1 MARNKKPTQSEL
13 DGVQYRRVPTWCIAI
28 AEMQGGA
35 AMAFYSLVGL
45 MSYVASEGY
54 GIAMAVAGVI
64 LTATRWFDGII
75 DPFLAIWI
83 DKLNT
88 RFGKLRILMLTG
100 LAIRSIAMLM
110 LFVWFSGHSQSV
122 VLFTILYMVNI
133 VGNSIFDIAGN
144 MLPAVM
150 TNDPRQRPTV
160 QVWATIYNYLFP
172 MILALVSAMV
182 LLPMFGNQYTRE
194 MLSLTCL
201 IYVAVAWVL
210 TLIACIGLAP
220 VDKPENFEGISAGGE
235 SVSMRDMGKF
245 LLHNRPFQLYTIA
258 AVSDKLAQQVISQ
271 SIVSTMLFGIL
282 IGNIQFGTILSML
295 SMLPSIVFAIFGA
308 RYCGR
313 HGSKEATV
321 TWTWV
326 CTIISA
332 GSILFC
338 SVIDMGNISTNLVY
352 TVLFFLLLLLTNGA
366 KMCVTTAN
374 GSMRADIVDY
384 ELDRSGKYIPAVVT
398 ATYNF
403 IDQLISSL
411 GITIATVCVSLIG
424 YVNTAPQPTDAP
436 TPAIKAMALF
446 LYFGMPMI
454 GWVCTL
460 VAMRFF
466 RLSREEMVNVQKRIA
481 EKKQAILA
489 AESAGESAS

>member
-1 MARNKKPTQSEL
+1 MAQKKKPTQSEI

-54 GIAMAVAGVI
+54 GIALALAGVI

-75 DPFLAIWI
+75 DPFLAVWI
-83 DKLNT
+83 DKLHT
-88 RFGKLRILMLTG
+88 RFGKLRILMLLG
-100 LAIRSIAMLM
+100 LTIRSIAMLM
-110 LFVWFSGHSQSV
+110 LFVWFSGKTQSV
-122 VLFTILYMVNI
+122 VLFIILYMVNI

-172 MILALVSAMV
+172 MILSVVSAMV
-182 LLPMFGNQYTRE
+182 ILPMFGNEYTRE
-194 MLSLTCL
+194 MLSLTCI

-210 TLIACIGLAP
+210 TLIACIGLTP
-220 VDKPENFEGISAGGE
+220 VDKPENFEGVTAGGDN
-235 SVSMRDMGKF
+235 VGLKDMGKF
-245 LLHNRPFQLYTIA
+245 LLHNRPFQMYVVA

-271 SIVSTMLFGIL
+271 TIVTTMLFGIL
-282 IGNIQFGTILSML
+282 IGNIQFGTMLSMF

-308 RYCGR
+308 RYCGK

-321 TWTWV
+321 TWTWA
-326 CTIISA
+326 CAIIA
-332 GSILFC
+332 VANILFC
-338 SVIDMGNISTNLVY
+338 AFVDMRSISTNMVM
-352 TVLFFLLLLLTNGA
+352 TVIFFVLLLLMNGA
-366 KMCVTTAN
+366 KRCVTTAN

-424 YVNTAPQPTDAP
+424 YVNTTPQPTDAP

-446 LYFGMPMI
+446 LYFGMPI
-454 GWVCTL
+454 LGWICTL
-460 VAMRFF
+460 IAMRFF
-466 RLSREEMVNVQKRIA
+466 KLTKEEMVHVQKRIA
-481 EKKQAILA
+481 EKKQAIL
-489 AESAGESAS
+489 ESEA

>member
-1 MARNKKPTQSEL
+1 MAQKKKPTQSEI

-45 MSYVASEGY
+45 MSYVANEGY
-54 GIAMAVAGVI
+54 GIALALAGVI
-64 LTATRWFDGII
+64 LTATRWFDGLI
-75 DPFLAIWI
+75 DPFLAVWI
-83 DKLNT
+83 DKLHT
-88 RFGKLRILMLTG
+88 RFGKLRILMLLG
-100 LAIRSIAMLM
+100 LTIRSIAMLM
-110 LFVWFSGHSQSV
+110 LFVWFSGKTQSV
-122 VLFTILYMVNI
+122 VLFIILYMVNI

-172 MILALVSAMV
+172 MILSVVSAMV
-182 LLPMFGNQYTRE
+182 ILPMFGNEYTRE
-194 MLSLTCL
+194 MLSLTCI

-210 TLIACIGLAP
+210 TLIACIGLTP
-220 VDKPENFEGISAGGE
+220 VDKPENFEGVTAGGDN
-235 SVSMRDMGKF
+235 VGLKDMGKF
-245 LLHNRPFQLYTIA
+245 LLHNRPFQMYVVA
-258 AVSDKLAQQVISQ
+258 AVSDKLAQQVNSQ
-271 SIVSTMLFGIL
+271 AIVSTLLFGIM
-282 IGNIQFGTILSML
+282 IGNIQFGAMLSMF

-308 RYCGR
+308 RYCGK

-321 TWTWV
+321 TWTWA
-326 CTIISA
+326 CAIIA
-332 GSILFC
+332 VANILFC
-338 SVIDMGNISTNLVY
+338 AFVDMRSISTNMVM
-352 TVLFFLLLLLTNGA
+352 TAIFFVLLLLMNGA

-424 YVNTAPQPTDAP
+424 YVNTTPQPTDAP

-446 LYFGMPMI
+446 LYFGMPI
-454 GWVCTL
+454 LGWICTL
-460 VAMRFF
+460 IAMRFF
-466 RLSREEMVNVQKRIA
+466 KLTKEEMVHVQKRIA
-481 EKKQAILA
+481 EKKQAIL
-489 AESAGESAS
+489 ESEA